1 MTSGHTIMPAMTSA
15 FFVTLREGL
24 EAALIVGIIVAY
36 LVKVGRR
43 EAVRLVAYGVA
54 AAVAVSVAV
63 GVVVFA
69 TVGELPEVAQ
79 ETFEGIAAV
88 LAVVVLT
95 WMLFWMRRQGRA
107 MQGELE
113 TSVAAALDRGSTL
126 ALAGLAF
133 VAVVREGLETVLF
146 MLAIVGSS
154 DDVVAT
160 MLGATLGLAVAIAI
174 GYAIFAMGVRVN
186 LRQFFTATGILLIFV
201 AAGLLAHAVH
211 EFTEAGWLPETA
223 VAFDLSGV
231 LSRDGLI
238 GSMLAGLFGYRPA
251 PTWSELI
258 AYFAYLIPV
267 LVIFLA
273 PSRTQAR
280 VAVAAE

>member
-1 MTSGHTIMPAMTSA
+1 MTGGHTIQLDMTSA

-43 EAVRLVAYGVA
+43 DAIRLVAYGVA

-154 DDVVAT
+154 EDVVAT
-160 MLGATLGLAVAIAI
+160 MLGATLGLVTAVAI

-211 EFTEAGWLPETA
+211 AFTEAGWLPETA

-231 LSRDGLI
+231 LDRDGLI

-273 PSRTQAR
+273 PARTPAR
-280 VAVAAE
+280 IAVASE

>member
-1 MTSGHTIMPAMTSA
+1 MAAS

-43 EAVRLVAYGVA
+43 DAVRIVAYGVVA
-54 AAVAVSVAV
+54 AMAVSLAA
-63 GVVVFA
+63 GIVVFA

-79 ETFEGIAAV
+79 QTFEGIAAL

-107 MQGELE
+107 MKGELE
-113 TSVAAALDRGSTL
+113 ASVDSALHRGSTL

-146 MLAIVGSS
+146 MLAILGSS
-154 DDVVAT
+154 EDVAAT
-160 MLGATLGLAVAIAI
+160 MLGAVAGLVVAVAI
-174 GYAIFAMGVRVN
+174 GFAIFAIGVRVN

-231 LSRDGLI
+231 LARDGLL
-238 GSMLAGLFGYRPA
+238 GSLLAGLLGYRPA
-251 PTWSELI
+251 PTASELI
-258 AYFAYLIPV
+258 AYFAYLIPT

-273 PSRTQAR
+273 PERIPAR
-280 VAVAAE
+280 AQTASE

>member
-1 MTSGHTIMPAMTSA
+1 MTSA

-43 EAVRLVAYGVA
+43 DAIRLVAYGVA

-69 TVGELPEVAQ
+69 TVGELPDVAQ
-79 ETFEGIAAV
+79 ETFEAIAAV

-113 TSVAAALDRGSTL
+113 TSVASALHRGSTV

-154 DDVVAT
+154 EDVVAT
-160 MLGATLGLAVAIAI
+160 MLGATLGLAVAVAV

-231 LSRDGLI
+231 LDRDGLI

-273 PSRTQAR
+273 PARTQAR
-280 VAVAAE
+280 VAVASE

>member
-1 MTSGHTIMPAMTSA
+1 MTAA

-24 EAALIVGIIVAY
+24 EAALIIGIIVAY

-43 EAVRLVAYGVA
+43 DAIRMVAYGVA
-54 AAVAVSVAV
+54 AAVALSLAV
-63 GVVVFA
+63 GIVVFA

-79 ETFEGIAAV
+79 QTFEGIAAL
-88 LAVVVLT
+88 LAVIVLT

-107 MQGELE
+107 IKGDLE
-113 TSVAAALDRGSTL
+113 ASVASALHRGSTL
-126 ALAGLAF
+126 ALVGLAF

-154 DDVVAT
+154 EDMVATILGAVLGLVVA
-160 MLGATLGLAVAIAI
+160 VAI

-201 AAGLLAHAVH
+201 AAGLLAYAVH

-251 PTWSELI
+251 PTWSELV

-273 PSRTQAR
+273 PAR
-280 VAVAAE
+280 EPARLAVAGE

>member
-1 MTSGHTIMPAMTSA
+1 MRPTMTAA

-43 EAVRLVAYGVA
+43 EAVRFVAYGVA
-54 AAVAVSVAV
+54 AAVAVSVVVGAAV
-63 GVVVFA
+63 VT

-79 ETFEGIAAV
+79 ETFEGIAAL

-107 MQGELE
+107 MKGELE
-113 TSVAAALDRGSTL
+113 ASVDAALGRGSTL

-133 VAVVREGLETVLF
+133 VAVAREGLETVLF
-146 MLAIVGSS
+146 MLAILGSS
-154 DDVVAT
+154 ENVAVTMFGAVIGLVV
-160 MLGATLGLAVAIAI
+160 AVAI
-174 GYAIFAMGVRVN
+174 GWAIFAMGVRVS
-186 LRQFFTATGILLIFV
+186 LRQFFTVTGIVLIFV
-201 AAGLLAHAVH
+201 SAGLLAQAVH

-223 VAFDLSGV
+223 VAFDLSGI
-231 LSRDGLI
+231 LSRDGLL
-238 GSMLAGLFGYRPA
+238 GSVLAGLLGFRPA

-267 LVIFLA
+267 LLLFLA
-273 PSRTQAR
+273 PSPVPAR
-280 VAVAAE
+280 RAVASE

>member
-1 MTSGHTIMPAMTSA
+1 MRPTMTAA

-43 EAVRLVAYGVA
+43 EAVRFVAYGVA
-54 AAVAVSVAV
+54 AAVAVSVVVGAAV
-63 GVVVFA
+63 VN
-69 TVGELPEVAQ
+69 TVGDLPEVAQ
-79 ETFEGIAAV
+79 ETFEGIAAL

-107 MQGELE
+107 MKGELE
-113 TSVAAALDRGSTL
+113 ASVDAALGRGSTL

-133 VAVVREGLETVLF
+133 VAVAREGLETVLF
-146 MLAIVGSS
+146 MLAILGSS
-154 DDVVAT
+154 ENVAVTMFGAVIGLVV
-160 MLGATLGLAVAIAI
+160 AVAI
-174 GYAIFAMGVRVN
+174 GWAIFAMGVRVS
-186 LRQFFTATGILLIFV
+186 LRQFFTVTGIVLIFV
-201 AAGLLAHAVH
+201 SAGLLAQAVH

-223 VAFDLSGV
+223 VAFDLSGI
-231 LSRDGLI
+231 LSRDGLL
-238 GSMLAGLFGYRPA
+238 GSVLAGLLGFRPA

-267 LVIFLA
+267 LLLFLA
-273 PSRTQAR
+273 PSPVPAR
-280 VAVAAE
+280 RAVASE

>member
-1 MTSGHTIMPAMTSA
+1 MRPEMTSA

-24 EAALIVGIIVAY
+24 EAALIIGIIVAY

-43 EAVRLVAYGVA
+43 DAVRLVAYGVV
-54 AAVAVSVAV
+54 AAVAVSLAV

-107 MQGELE
+107 IKGELE

-133 VAVVREGLETVLF
+133 VAVVREGLETALF
-146 MLAIVGSS
+146 MLAIVSS
-154 DDVVAT
+154 SEDVVVT
-160 MLGATLGLAVAIAI
+160 MLGAMLGLAVAVGI

-211 EFTEAGWLPETA
+211 AFTEAGWLPETA
-223 VAFDLSGV
+223 VAFDLTGV
-231 LSRDGLI
+231 LDSDGLI
-238 GSMLAGLFGYRPA
+238 GSLLAGLFGYRPA

-258 AYFAYLIPV
+258 AYVAYLVPV

-273 PSRTQAR
+273 PAR
-280 VAVAAE
+280 VSAPVAVASE

>member
-1 MTSGHTIMPAMTSA
+1 MTSA

-24 EAALIVGIIVAY
+24 EAALIIGIIVAY

-43 EAVRLVAYGVA
+43 DAVRLVAYGVV
-54 AAVAVSVAV
+54 AAVAVSLAV

-107 MQGELE
+107 IKGELE

-133 VAVVREGLETVLF
+133 VAVVREGLETALF
-146 MLAIVGSS
+146 MLAIVSS
-154 DDVVAT
+154 SEDVVVT
-160 MLGATLGLAVAIAI
+160 MLGAMLGLAVAVGI

-211 EFTEAGWLPETA
+211 AFTEAGWLPETA
-223 VAFDLSGV
+223 VAFDLTGV
-231 LSRDGLI
+231 LDSDGLI
-238 GSMLAGLFGYRPA
+238 GSLLAGLFGYRPA

-258 AYFAYLIPV
+258 AYVAYLVPV

-273 PSRTQAR
+273 PAR
-280 VAVAAE
+280 VSAPVAVASE

>member
-1 MTSGHTIMPAMTSA
+1 MTSA

-43 EAVRLVAYGVA
+43 DAIRLVASGVA

-69 TVGELPEVAQ
+69 TVGELPDVAQ
-79 ETFEGIAAV
+79 ETFEAIAAV

-113 TSVAAALDRGSTL
+113 TSVASALHRGSTV

-154 DDVVAT
+154 EDVVAT
-160 MLGATLGLAVAIAI
+160 MLGATLGLAVAVAV

-231 LSRDGLI
+231 LDRDGLI

-273 PSRTQAR
+273 PARTQAR
-280 VAVAAE
+280 VAVASE

>member
-1 MTSGHTIMPAMTSA
+1 MTAA

-24 EAALIVGIIVAY
+24 EAALIIGIIVAY

-43 EAVRLVAYGVA
+43 DAVRLVAYGVV
-54 AAVAVSVAV
+54 AAVALSLAV
-63 GVVVFA
+63 GLVVFA

-79 ETFEGIAAV
+79 ETFEGIAAL

-107 MQGELE
+107 MKGELE
-113 TSVAAALDRGSTL
+113 TSVAAALGRGSAL

-133 VAVVREGLETVLF
+133 VAVAREGLETVLF

-154 DDVVAT
+154 QDVTATTLGAVLGLVVA
-160 MLGATLGLAVAIAI
+160 VSI
-174 GYAIFAMGVRVN
+174 GIAIFALGVRVN
-186 LRQFFTATGILLIFV
+186 LRQFFTVTGVLLIFV

-231 LSRDGLI
+231 LARDGLI
-238 GSMLAGLFGYRPA
+238 GSLLAGLFGYRPA
-251 PTWSELI
+251 PTWAELV

-267 LVIFLA
+267 LIIFLA
-273 PSRTQAR
+273 PAR
-280 VAVAAE
+280 VPARAAVASK

>member
-1 MTSGHTIMPAMTSA
+1 MTAA

-43 EAVRLVAYGVA
+43 EAVRFVAYGVA
-54 AAVAVSVAV
+54 AAVAVSVVVGAAV
-63 GVVVFA
+63 VT

-79 ETFEGIAAV
+79 ETFEGIAAL

-107 MQGELE
+107 MKGELE
-113 TSVAAALDRGSTL
+113 ASVDAALGRGSTL

-133 VAVVREGLETVLF
+133 VAVAREGLETVLF
-146 MLAIVGSS
+146 MLAILGSS
-154 DDVVAT
+154 ENVAVTMFGAVIGLVV
-160 MLGATLGLAVAIAI
+160 AVAI
-174 GYAIFAMGVRVN
+174 GWAIFAMGVRVS
-186 LRQFFTATGILLIFV
+186 LRQFFTVTGIVLIFV
-201 AAGLLAHAVH
+201 SAGLLAQAVH

-223 VAFDLSGV
+223 VAFDLSGI
-231 LSRDGLI
+231 LSRDGLL
-238 GSMLAGLFGYRPA
+238 GSVLAGLLGFRPA

-267 LVIFLA
+267 LLLFLA
-273 PSRTQAR
+273 PSPVPAR
-280 VAVAAE
+280 RAVASE

>member
-1 MTSGHTIMPAMTSA
+1 MTAA

-43 EAVRLVAYGVA
+43 EAVRFVAYGVA
-54 AAVAVSVAV
+54 AAVAVSVVV
-63 GVVVFA
+63 GVAVVA

-79 ETFEGIAAV
+79 ETFEGIAAL

-107 MQGELE
+107 MKGELE
-113 TSVAAALDRGSTL
+113 ASVDAALGRGSTL

-133 VAVVREGLETVLF
+133 VAVAREGLETVLF
-146 MLAIVGSS
+146 MLAILGSS
-154 DDVVAT
+154 ENVAVTMFGAVIGLVV
-160 MLGATLGLAVAIAI
+160 AVAI
-174 GYAIFAMGVRVN
+174 GWAIFAMGVRVR
-186 LRQFFTATGILLIFV
+186 LRQFFTVTGIVLIFV
-201 AAGLLAHAVH
+201 SAGLLAQAVH

-223 VAFDLSGV
+223 VAFDLSGI
-231 LSRDGLI
+231 LSRDGLL
-238 GSMLAGLFGYRPA
+238 GSVLAGLFGFRPA

-267 LVIFLA
+267 LLLFLA
-273 PSRTQAR
+273 PFPVPVRR
-280 VAVAAE
+280 AVASE

>member
-43 EAVRLVAYGVA
+43 DAVRLVAYGVA

>member
-1 MTSGHTIMPAMTSA
+1 MTAA

-24 EAALIVGIIVAY
+24 EAALIIGIIVAY

-43 EAVRLVAYGVA
+43 DAIRMVAYGVA
-54 AAVAVSVAV
+54 AAVALSLAV
-63 GVVVFA
+63 GIVVFA

-79 ETFEGIAAV
+79 ETFEGIAAL

-95 WMLFWMRRQGRA
+95 WMLFWMRKQGRSVK
-107 MQGELE
+107 GELE
-113 TSVAAALDRGSTL
+113 TSVAAALGRGSAL

-133 VAVVREGLETVLF
+133 VAVAREGLETVLF

-154 DDVVAT
+154 EDVLAT
-160 MLGATLGLAVAIAI
+160 MLGAVLGLVVAVSI
-174 GYAIFAMGVRVN
+174 GIAIFAMGVRVN

-201 AAGLLAHAVH
+201 AAGLLAHSVH

-223 VAFDLSGV
+223 VAFDLTGV
-231 LSRDGLI
+231 LARDGLI
-238 GSMLAGLFGYRPA
+238 GSLLAGLFGYRPA
-251 PTWSELI
+251 PTWAELV

-267 LVIFLA
+267 LIIFLA
-273 PSRTQAR
+273 PTRVPAR
-280 VAVAAE
+280 VAVAGE

>member
-1 MTSGHTIMPAMTSA
+1 
-15 FFVTLREGL
+15 
-24 EAALIVGIIVAY
+24 
-36 LVKVGRR
+36 
-43 EAVRLVAYGVA
+43 
-54 AAVAVSVAV
+54 
-63 GVVVFA
+63 
-69 TVGELPEVAQ
+69 VAQ
-79 ETFEGIAAV
+79 EIFEGIAAL

-107 MQGELE
+107 MKGELE
-113 TSVAAALDRGSTL
+113 TSVAAALGRGSAL

-133 VAVVREGLETVLF
+133 VAVAREGLETVLF

-154 DDVVAT
+154 EDVVAT
-160 MLGATLGLAVAIAI
+160 MLGAVLGLVVAVSVGI
-174 GYAIFAMGVRVN
+174 AIFALGVRVN

-231 LSRDGLI
+231 LARDGLI
-238 GSMLAGLFGYRPA
+238 GSLLAGLFGYRPA
-251 PTWSELI
+251 PTWAELV

-273 PSRTQAR
+273 PAR
-280 VAVAAE
+280 EPARLAVAGE